1 MNARIL
7 ELIKNPKIIT
17 ESDLN
22 ILESE
27 SEKMPYAQSLR
38 ALYLYGI
45 NLYKSDNYKE
55 NLSKTAA
62 YTTDKKILFQFINS
76 QKINKKDEALV
87 QKVLDEVS
95 VNQVAN
101 EKTTADNII
110 EKTLE
115 NSADLENTSFVLNKF
130 DIDKII
136 ENESQGNAEFIVV
149 EGEKNR
155 LLYEGEENFL
165 EEKSQEI
172 DLEATKESGVITVK
186 DDLQVKENLIVN
198 DDNRSEETISE
209 HTNVEEVLEAPEVQT
224 TEGKVEE
231 TPVDTQVQDE
241 DSSGNIS
248 FNGIE
253 DFLPQVKF
261 SVPKNHL
268 DYLNPPKKETRKKE
282 TKAEEKPVFKSE
294 YKEPIAAEIREEE
307 INKSQISFG
316 ETQSFEVSKPVESEK
331 TETLV
336 ENQNHE
342 QAVESEVNF
351 ENTQSFEVSESE
363 KIEKTEETE
372 AVAENSIAEENTQ
385 DQISFENTQTFEVSK
400 PEENV
405 IETSNQETENAIVE
419 EQVTAEQPVS
429 TWKPMSFSA
438 NTPDALIGKTQ
449 EIEQPK
455 QEIRIEEKVE
465 QPEVTEEI
473 TIDEKPI
480 EEDKPQINETERP
493 VMNVSFFG
501 NQVSKVEEKEKEIP
515 PILDKVIEH
524 DLADSNVGTFINTW
538 QSWLKIDRPKSED
551 IPEKT
556 IVVKEKIIDQFIEK
570 NPKISQLKDEVSF
583 VVKEKKDDISHLMT
597 ETLAKLYVEQKL
609 YSKAIKAYETLIEK
623 HPQKKD
629 YFNEK
634 IDEVKEIRKS

>member
-1 MNARIL
+1 MNTRVL

-27 SEKMPYAQSLR
+27 SEKMPYAQSIR

-45 NLYKSDNYKE
+45 NLYKSENYKE

-76 QKINKKDEALV
+76 QKTIRKEELPVEEIAVQVVENKIT
-87 QKVLDEVS
+87 
-95 VNQVAN
+95 N
-101 EKTTADNII
+101 EKTTADDII
-110 EKTLE
+110 EKTEKNSQEIE
-115 NSADLENTSFVLNKF
+115 NASVVLNKF

-136 ENESQGNAEFIVV
+136 ENESQDNSEFIVV

-186 DDLQVKENLIVN
+186 DDLEVKENLIVN
-198 DDNRSEETISE
+198 DDNRSEETIAE
-209 HTNVEEVLEAPEVQT
+209 HTNVEEVLQIPEVKT
-224 TEGKVEE
+224 AEPKA
-231 TPVDTQVQDE
+231 DTQVQDE

-268 DYLNPPKKETRKKE
+268 DYLNPPKKEIQKE
-282 TKAEEKPVFKSE
+282 EILAEVRPVSKSE
-294 YKEPIAAEIREEE
+294 YKEPVVAEIPENE
-307 INKSQISFG
+307 IDNSQISFG
-316 ETQSFEVSKPVESEK
+316 DTQSFEVSKPVEIE
-331 TETLV
+331 
-336 ENQNHE
+336 EN
-342 QAVESEVNF
+342 ES
-351 ENTQSFEVSESE
+351 QSINE
-363 KIEKTEETE
+363 
-372 AVAENSIAEENTQ
+372 IAEENTK
-385 DQISFENTQTFEVSK
+385 DQISFENTQTFEVSESENIK
-400 PEENV
+400 AEEK
-405 IETSNQETENAIVE
+405 IV
-419 EQVTAEQPVS
+419 EQPVS

-438 NTPDALIGKTQ
+438 NTPDALIGKTP
-449 EIEQPK
+449 EIEKPK
-455 QEIRIEEKVE
+455 QEISTEEKVE
-465 QPEVTEEI
+465 KPEVIEEI
-473 TIDEKPI
+473 SI
-480 EEDKPQINETERP
+480 EEKLIAEEKPQITETERP

-501 NQVSKVEEKEKEIP
+501 NDVSKIKEEKEIP
-515 PILDKVIEH
+515 SILDKPKVEVIP
-524 DLADSNVGTFINTW
+524 DSNVGTFINTW
-538 QSWLKIDRPKSED
+538 QSWLKIDRPKESE
-551 IPEKT
+551 PVEKT

-570 NPKISQLKDEVSF
+570 NPKISQLKDEVNF

-623 HPQKKD
+623 YPQKKD

-634 IDEVKEIRKS
+634 IEEVKEIRKS

>member
-1 MNARIL
+1 MNTRVL
-7 ELIKNPKIIT
+7 ELIKNPKLIA

-27 SEKMPYAQSLR
+27 SEKMPYAQSIR

-45 NLYKSDNYKE
+45 NLYKSENYKE

-87 QKVLDEVS
+87 QKVLDESS

-101 EKTTADNII
+101 EKTTALDII
-110 EKTLE
+110 EKTDE
-115 NSADLENTSFVLNKF
+115 NPKEIENMSVVLNKF

-136 ENESQGNAEFIVV
+136 ENESQDNSEFIVV

-165 EEKSQEI
+165 EEKSHEI

-186 DDLQVKENLIVN
+186 DDLDVKENLIIN

-209 HTNVEEVLEAPEVQT
+209 HTNVEEILEIPENKIPENKVVE
-224 TEGKVEE
+224 TEI
-231 TPVDTQVQDE
+231 DTQVQDE

-268 DYLNPPKKETRKKE
+268 EYLNPPKKEIRKE
-282 TKAEEKPVFKSE
+282 DITPADKPVSKSE
-294 YKEPIAAEIREEE
+294 YKEPTVAEITE
-307 INKSQISFG
+307 NQVDKSQISFG
-316 ETQSFEVSKPVESEK
+316 ETQSFEVSKPVGIENTEAVNKNQNEEK
-331 TETLV
+331 TF
-336 ENQNHE
+336 ENKI
-342 QAVESEVNF
+342 NF
-351 ENTQSFEVSESE
+351 ENTQSFEVSEPE
-363 KIEKTEETE
+363 KVEETE
-372 AVAENSIAEENTQ
+372 TQEADQIAEENTK
-385 DQISFENTQTFEVSK
+385 DQISFENTQTFEVSEAK
-400 PEENV
+400 AIAVETQILKSENV
-405 IETSNQETENAIVE
+405 IVE
-419 EQVTAEQPVS
+419 DLPAEQPIS
-429 TWKPMSFSA
+429 TWKPMSFTV
-438 NTPDALIGKTQ
+438 NTPDALIGKLPEIEKPQQ
-449 EIEQPK
+449 EIV
-455 QEIRIEEKVE
+455 IEEKVE
-465 QPEVTEEI
+465 EPEVTEEI
-473 TIDEKPI
+473 AIDEKPT
-480 EEDKPQINETERP
+480 EDEKPNVPETERP

-501 NQVSKVEEKEKEIP
+501 NDVSKIKQEKEIP
-515 PILDKVIEH
+515 SILDKPKVEEMP
-524 DLADSNVGTFINTW
+524 DSNVGTFINTW

-551 IPEKT
+551 SPEKT
-556 IVVKEKIIDQFIEK
+556 IFVKEKIIDQFIEK
-570 NPKISQLKDEVSF
+570 NPRISQLKDEVNF
-583 VVKEKKDDISHLMT
+583 IVKEKKDDISHLMT

-609 YSKAIKAYETLIEK
+609 YSKAIKAYQTLIEK

-629 YFNEK
+629 YFKEK
-634 IDEVKEIRKS
+634 IEEVKEIRKS

>member
-1 MNARIL
+1 MSPIGKCMNTRVL

-27 SEKMPYAQSLR
+27 SEKMPYAQSIR

-45 NLYKSDNYKE
+45 NLYKSENYKE

-76 QKINKKDEALV
+76 QKTIRKEELPVEEIAVQVVENKIT
-87 QKVLDEVS
+87 
-95 VNQVAN
+95 N
-101 EKTTADNII
+101 EKTTADDII
-110 EKTLE
+110 EKTEKNSQEIE
-115 NSADLENTSFVLNKF
+115 NASVVLNKF

-136 ENESQGNAEFIVV
+136 ENESQDNSEFIVV

-186 DDLQVKENLIVN
+186 DDLEVKENLIVN
-198 DDNRSEETISE
+198 DDNRSEETIAE
-209 HTNVEEVLEAPEVQT
+209 HTNVEEVLQIPEVKT
-224 TEGKVEE
+224 AEPKA
-231 TPVDTQVQDE
+231 DTQVQDE

-268 DYLNPPKKETRKKE
+268 DYLNPPKKEIQKE
-282 TKAEEKPVFKSE
+282 EILAEITPILKSE
-294 YKEPIAAEIREEE
+294 YKEPVVAEIPENE
-307 INKSQISFG
+307 IDNSQISFG
-316 ETQSFEVSKPVESEK
+316 DTQSFEVSKPVEIED
-331 TETLV
+331 
-336 ENQNHE
+336 N
-342 QAVESEVNF
+342 ES
-351 ENTQSFEVSESE
+351 QSINE
-363 KIEKTEETE
+363 
-372 AVAENSIAEENTQ
+372 IAEENTK
-385 DQISFENTQTFEVSK
+385 DQISFENTQTFEVSESENIK
-400 PEENV
+400 AEEK
-405 IETSNQETENAIVE
+405 IV
-419 EQVTAEQPVS
+419 EQPVS

-438 NTPDALIGKTQ
+438 NTPDALIGKTP
-449 EIEQPK
+449 EIEKPK
-455 QEIRIEEKVE
+455 QEISTEEKVE
-465 QPEVTEEI
+465 KPEVIKEI
-473 TIDEKPI
+473 NIEEKPI
-480 EEDKPQINETERP
+480 AEEKPQITENERP

-501 NQVSKVEEKEKEIP
+501 NDVSKIKEEKEIP
-515 PILDKVIEH
+515 SILDKPKVEVIP
-524 DLADSNVGTFINTW
+524 DSNVGTFINTW
-538 QSWLKIDRPKSED
+538 QSWLKIDRPKESE
-551 IPEKT
+551 PVEKT

-570 NPKISQLKDEVSF
+570 NPKISQLKDEVNF

-634 IDEVKEIRKS
+634 IEEVKEIRKS